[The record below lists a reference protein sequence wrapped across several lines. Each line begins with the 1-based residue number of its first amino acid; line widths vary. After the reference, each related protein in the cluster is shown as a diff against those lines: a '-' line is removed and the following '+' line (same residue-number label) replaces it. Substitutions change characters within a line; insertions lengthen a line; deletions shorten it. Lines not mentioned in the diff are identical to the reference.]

1 MRNFIENLNE
11 GQKAALVMVLAMALL
26 GETISG
32 VLTVFLGYG
41 LARATSIGMLV
52 SFVGTAAFM
61 TILGLMLMLL
71 GMIDM

>member
-32 VLTVFLGYG
+32 ILTVFLGYG
-41 LARATSIGMLV
+41 LAQATSIVMLV

-61 TILGLMLMLL
+61 TILGLLIMLL
-71 GMIDM
+71 GMIDL

>member
-1 MRNFIENLNE
+1 MKNFIRDLNE
-11 GQKAALVMVLAMALL
+11 GQRAALVMILAMALL

-41 LARATSIGMLV
+41 LAQATTIGMLV

-71 GMIDM
+71 GMIDL

>member
-1 MRNFIENLNE
+1 MKTFIENLNE
-11 GQKAALVMVLAMALL
+11 GQKTALVMVLAMALL

-41 LARATSIGMLV
+41 LAQATSIGMLV
-52 SFVGTAAFM
+52 SFVGTAAFI
-61 TILGLMLMLL
+61 TVLGLMLMLL

>member
-1 MRNFIENLNE
+1 MRYFIRNLNE
-11 GQKAALVMVLAMALL
+11 SQKVAMVMILAMALL

-41 LARATSIGMLV
+41 LAQTTAIGMLV

-71 GMIDM
+71 GMIDL